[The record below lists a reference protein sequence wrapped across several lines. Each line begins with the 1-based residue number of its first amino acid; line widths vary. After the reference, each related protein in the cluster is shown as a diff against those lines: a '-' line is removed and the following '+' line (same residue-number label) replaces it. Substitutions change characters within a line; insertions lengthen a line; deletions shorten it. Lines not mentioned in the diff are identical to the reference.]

1 MTDLERLIRVLTQAR
16 VEFIIGGVAAT
27 AHGSARLTED
37 LDLVCQRTP
46 DNIARLV
53 AALTP
58 YKPYLG
64 HEWGQT
70 LKDEFCP
77 IYIFQ
82 GLTPTERYRQRLDA
96 SACE

>member
-64 HEWGQT
+64 HEPTCEWGQT
-70 LKDEFCP
+70 LKGHEWGTSGVKP
-77 IYIFQ
+77 
-82 GLTPTERYRQRLDA
+82 
-96 SACE
+96 